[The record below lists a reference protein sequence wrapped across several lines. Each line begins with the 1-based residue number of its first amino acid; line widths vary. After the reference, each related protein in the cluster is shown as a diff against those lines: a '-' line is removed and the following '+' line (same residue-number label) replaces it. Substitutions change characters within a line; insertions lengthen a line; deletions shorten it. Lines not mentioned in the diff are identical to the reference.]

1 MKVYVLILQKPL
13 RVKSYTSLVAL
24 IEDNNIEDL
33 GASKS
38 KLEKWNWS
46 FDYIAHKVVISQTEA
61 LTAGDV
67 RRKKEELKE
76 EYLKEMQYFRGH
88 FFAIKKIVSYINRE
102 IQQHELPPI
111 IDVRNLEEAHAN
123 IIKWNKEVDQ
133 QIDVY
138 KKLQNTFPTI
148 EPCAIYKIHHSKN
161 SENSL

>member
-46 FDYIAHKVVISQTEA
+46 FDYIAHNVVISQTEA

-67 RRKKEELKE
+67 RRNLEEMKE
-76 EYLKEMQYFRGH
+76 EYLKDLEYFKGH
-88 FFAIKKIVSYINRE
+88 FFAINKIVSYINRE
-102 IQQHELPPI
+102 IQQHELPSI
-111 IDVRNLEEAHAN
+111 IDIRNFEEAHTN
-123 IIKWNKEVDQ
+123 ITEWNEDIDK
-133 QIDVY
+133 QIELY
-138 KKLQNTFPTI
+138 NKLRNAYPTI
-148 EPCAIYKIHHSKN
+148 EPCHIYKVHN
-161 SENSL
+161 SESK